1 MVTTKE
7 DYFKAKYE
15 YTESTWLSNEA
26 IKKNVK
32 AITETIKKLYI
43 YTGIKEN
50 MTGSECKL
58 KIEAECIL
66 NKMLENLSLDSI
78 SVEDFL
84 IKMLENCN
92 LISVVIKAIETETE
106 TESNVYLTKIV
117 ILNKMLNNIDLTL
130 TIMKLTDSKSEAVSK
145 VVLTKML
152 VNLKSISTTTYK
164 SKLAEQKAKY
174 HADFTRSRF
183 YFNLF

>member
-15 YTESTWLSNEA
+15 YIESIRLSKEA
-26 IKKNVK
+26 IRKNVK

-78 SVEDFL
+78 SDEDFL
-84 IKMLENCN
+84 IKMLENRN
-92 LISVVIKAIETETE
+92 LISAVIKAIETE

-130 TIMKLTDSKSEAVSK
+130 TIMKLTDSKTEAVSK

-164 SKLAEQKAKY
+164 SKLAEQKAEY
-174 HADFTRSRF
+174 YSYLTQSRF
-183 YFNLF
+183 FSS